1 MKERNSVKKFQMLV
15 KLAFLLFWFA
25 RALASNEPKSLAA
38 NQNWNTPHD
47 WPLKKIH
54 CLTDQSGCKEIQI
67 QFVVLWGLRTS
78 ISALLRRRI
87 NRNKTTRIEFHSTT
101 CLNVTWSFLLSDFL
115 RVYLSRAM
123 VDEKTGHGI
132 TRTLCG
138 DQHRVRATQHSLH
151 FWGYRNKSL

>member
-1 MKERNSVKKFQMLV
+1 MLV

-78 ISALLRRRI
+78 ISALLRRRTKK
-87 NRNKTTRIEFHSTT
+87 NRNKITGIEFLKLFKTLTAPLVKRYMVFFTERFLARLSVESYGRWENRPWNNEDTLWWST
-101 CLNVTWSFLLSDFL
+101 
-115 RVYLSRAM
+115 
-123 VDEKTGHGI
+123 
-132 TRTLCG
+132 
-138 DQHRVRATQHSLH
+138 
-151 FWGYRNKSL
+151 